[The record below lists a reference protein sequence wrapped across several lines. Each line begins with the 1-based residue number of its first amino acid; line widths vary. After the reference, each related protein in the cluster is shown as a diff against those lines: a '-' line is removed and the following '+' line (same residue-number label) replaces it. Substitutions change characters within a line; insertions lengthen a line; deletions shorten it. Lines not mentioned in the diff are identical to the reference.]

1 VDPVNGWTIGYG
13 TALVALGVG
22 GFVAT
27 GATHKTALIP
37 AGFGAA
43 EIALGLLGRTAGARG
58 AAVLLGAIAFAGAA
72 RGLKKLPALLRG
84 EAVDRPAAVVAQ
96 SAMAGISA
104 AYVAGALLAR
114 PG

>member
-1 VDPVNGWTIGYG
+1 MHVNGWAIGYG
-13 TALVALGVG
+13 AALVALGVG

-43 EIALGLLGRTAGARG
+43 EIALGLLGRGAGARG
-58 AAVLLGAIAFAGAA
+58 AAALVGVVAFAGAA
-72 RGLKKLPALLRG
+72 RGLKKLPSLLRG

-96 SAMAGISA
+96 SVMAGLSA
-104 AYVAGALLAR
+104 AYVTGAILAR
-114 PG
+114 PR